1 MVIVDFRRMLGMVQL
16 ESLLRRY
23 VITGLQNSHEE
34 DESLRLSQRTSTRF
48 ADKGYPYTRIKIME
62 RAKARHQRLSFPSQC
77 NVKAFHA
84 NETKPD
90 QLTQSL
96 AHKST
101 KVSSRRY

>member
-1 MVIVDFRRMLGMVQL
+1 MVIGDFRRMLGMVQL
-16 ESLLRRY
+16 GSLLRRY
-23 VITGLQNSHEE
+23 VVTGLQNSHE

-48 ADKGYPYTRIKIME
+48 ADKGYLYTRIKITE

-96 AHKST
+96 AHRST